1 MQNWIAIPI
10 EATAS
15 EVRYMN
21 VVEEGWRAD
30 GWYQIDGAD
39 ALKAGDDTDWY
50 YFKDGKAKKAD
61 DGEKNNTDLT
71 DDGAKVYTKK
81 IKINGK
87 NFMLQ

>member
-1 MQNWIAIPI
+1 
-10 EATAS
+10 
-15 EVRYMN
+15 MN

-71 DDGAKVYTKK
+71 DDVLKYIPRRSRSMARTSASMKLVRCRLVYR
-81 IKINGK
+81 
-87 NFMLQ
+87 